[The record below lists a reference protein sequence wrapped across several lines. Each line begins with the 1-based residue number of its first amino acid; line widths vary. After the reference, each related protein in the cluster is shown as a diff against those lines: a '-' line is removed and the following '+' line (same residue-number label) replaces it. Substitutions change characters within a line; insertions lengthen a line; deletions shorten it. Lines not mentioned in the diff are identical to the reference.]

1 MSRLIKINTRDTLA
15 CLIGVIKSK
24 TLRMMEEIGARIN
37 IMFNIIII
45 IIYYLLLFLYYI

>member
-24 TLRMMEEIGARIN
+24 TLRMMEEIGAIN